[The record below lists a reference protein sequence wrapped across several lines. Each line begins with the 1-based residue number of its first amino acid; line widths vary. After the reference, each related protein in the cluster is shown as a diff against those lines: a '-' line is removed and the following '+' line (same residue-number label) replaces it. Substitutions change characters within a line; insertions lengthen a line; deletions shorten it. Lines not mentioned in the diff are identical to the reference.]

1 MLIMI
6 GLVLLLVLVI
16 VGIKVWT
23 IKTMISSMKPP
34 EAPTVTTIKA
44 TYQDWQPSLAAV
56 GTLRAAKGADLAFD
70 VSGVITQVELTSGS
84 DVEQGQL
91 LVQLRNDDEMARL
104 RQAEA
109 GAALA
114 KVTLDRNRRQLAV
127 KALSQAAYDNA
138 AADLKAKQAAV
149 QQAQAVVAKTQLRAP
164 FAGRAGI
171 VTLSPGAYVNAG
183 TTVVTVQQLDPV
195 YVDFSVPQRS
205 LGELKAGQ
213 RVALTLDAF
222 AGKTFEGAVSA
233 LDPKVDGDTR
243 NVRVEAS
250 IPNRDGL
257 LMPGMFAKVEVDVGT
272 LQRQLTLPQTAITF
286 NPYGETVFVVTP
298 ASGKDADGKP
308 ALPTAQQGFVQTG
321 SKRGDQ
327 ISIVSGLDEGTE
339 VVTSGQLKLKN
350 GTSLKIDNSQQPKN
364 DPNPTPQEH

>member
-1 MLIMI
+1 
-6 GLVLLLVLVI
+6 
-16 VGIKVWT
+16 
-23 IKTMISSMKPP
+23 
-34 EAPTVTTIKA
+34 
-44 TYQDWQPSLAAV
+44 
-56 GTLRAAKGADLAFD
+56 
-70 VSGVITQVELTSGS
+70 
-84 DVEQGQL
+84 
-91 LVQLRNDDEMARL
+91 
-104 RQAEA
+104 
-109 GAALA
+109 
-114 KVTLDRNRRQLAV
+114 
-127 KALSQAAYDNA
+127 
-138 AADLKAKQAAV
+138 
-149 QQAQAVVAKTQLRAP
+149 VVAKTQLRAP

-183 TTVVTVQQLDPV
+183 TPVVTVQQLDPV